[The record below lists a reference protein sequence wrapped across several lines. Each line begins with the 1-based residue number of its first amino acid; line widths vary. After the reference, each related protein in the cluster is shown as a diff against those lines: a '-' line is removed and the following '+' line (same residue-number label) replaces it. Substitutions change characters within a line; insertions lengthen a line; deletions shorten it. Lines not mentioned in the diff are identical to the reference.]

1 MVGDNPASDMAL
13 ACMGDESWRGVLV
26 RTGVYVDTDAQC
38 GADAVVDGVCEAVK
52 YIIEHS

>member
-1 MVGDNPASDMAL
+1 MAL